1 MRRAIAGKHVYPEIC
16 TFLFRLILIF
26 TNPFSTL
33 RHLVGIHGN
42 GLEENE
48 KMSSHHSGQYRS
60 QGSSLGGST
69 DDELDDIHQAT
80 LEVQKNTRILELLA

>member
-16 TFLFRLILIF
+16 TFPFRLILIF

-33 RHLVGIHGN
+33 RQLIGIHGN

-48 KMSSHHSGQYRS
+48 KICQVTIRANIAARDQASAVQQTMNWMT
-60 QGSSLGGST
+60 ST
-69 DDELDDIHQAT
+69 RRL
-80 LEVQKNTRILELLA
+80 